1 MIMMIDDDDIVGNI
15 ESLYYD
21 NRQRLKAYAQ

>member
-1 MIMMIDDDDIVGNI
+1 MIMMVDDDDIVGNI

-21 NRQRLKAYAQ
+21 NRQRFKAYAQ